1 MTSWPAVLGPLT
13 RREQLPEAD
22 IRWAMH
28 EIMSGAATPAQ
39 VSAFVVSLRMRGET
53 ATDIAALVDVMLEFA
68 VRIHPGGPAIDTCGT
83 GGDGAHTVNISTMA
97 AILLASH
104 GARVVKHGNRAAS
117 SKCGSAD
124 VLEALGV
131 KIDLSPERTQEVLDT
146 TGLTFCFAP
155 TFHPALR
162 HAGPTRREIGIP
174 TVFNFL
180 GPLANPAQP
189 AAQIVGVADATKAPL
204 IADVLRLRGTKAIVL
219 RGDDGLDEASIF
231 APTTCWA
238 TWVDG
243 AFTITPA
250 DFGIGSY
257 AADVLAGGDAAFNAD
272 IARRLLDGDV
282 ESAMAPIADAVALN
296 AAIAHVAW
304 TAATV
309 VQPTDVRNAI
319 VEAFPVM
326 RTQLAS
332 GAAGA
337 TLRTWIASTQS

>member
-1 MTSWPAVLGPLT
+1 VTTWPAVLGPLT

-22 IRWAMH
+22 IRWAMT

-53 ATDIAALVDVMLEFA
+53 AADIAALVDVMLDFA
-68 VRIHPGGPAIDTCGT
+68 VRIDADGPALDTCGT

-104 GARVVKHGNRAAS
+104 GVRVVKHGNRAAS

-131 KIDLSPERTQEVLDT
+131 RIDLTPEQTQSVFDA

-204 IADVLRLRGTKAIVL
+204 IADVLRLRGTKAIVV
-219 RGDDGLDEASIF
+219 RGTDGLDEASIF
-231 APTTCWA
+231 SPTTCWA
-238 TWVDG
+238 TWTNSE
-243 AFTITPA
+243 FTIAPA
-250 DFGIGSY
+250 DFGIAP
-257 AADVLAGGDAAFNAD
+257 AAANALAGGDATFNAD
-272 IARRLLDGDV
+272 IARRLLGGDV
-282 ESAMAPIADAVALN
+282 DGVMAPIGDAVALN
-296 AAIAHVAW
+296 AAIALVAW
-304 TAATV
+304 NAATGV
-309 VQPTDVRNAI
+309 EPSDVPAAI
-319 VEAFPVM
+319 VDAFAAM
-326 RTQLAS
+326 RAQLAS

-337 TLRTWIASTQS
+337 TLDAWAGATRF